1 MNIMCGNWRTAI
13 EFSDFFVAV
22 AVLQNG
28 MRSTSGADKFLM
40 ASVCISSP
48 FVKWWPYDVRFL
60 HRKKF
65 KYFFSNDEI
74 EFIECVYFRF
84 LLHLSDRMF

>member
-1 MNIMCGNWRTAI
+1 MNIMCGNWWSAPQYN
-13 EFSDFFVAV
+13 SDFFVA

-48 FVKWWPYDVRFL
+48 FVKWWPFDFYIGKIQIFL
-60 HRKKF
+60 K
-65 KYFFSNDEI
+65 NDEI

-84 LLHLSDRMF
+84 LFFYTCLIKCFS